1 MSAAGAPLV
10 VAAAADGAYALPLAV
25 MLHSAAA
32 HLAPEWRLV
41 VYVVDDGIATRDR
54 EQVATA
60 LGARGTVTWLPAL
73 WPATTALPTWG
84 GMPLTT
90 YQKLTLA
97 EWLPAGVERAIWLDC
112 DVLVLADLGRLWL
125 EPTGGAAALA
135 VQDRIV
141 PTLSSRFG
149 VAARGELGLSDD
161 APYFNA
167 GVMLVDL
174 GRWRRNGV
182 AARAFD
188 YLARHRRRVTF
199 WDQEALNYALA
210 GRWSPL
216 DRRWNVN
223 PTLARLFDATGG
235 RDDDEAWIVHFSGQ
249 LKPWRVGGLGP
260 HQQRFFAHLDETAWR
275 GERPR
280 AGWSSR
286 LVARY
291 ATSPLRR
298 ALFPLEQG
306 WTALRRR
313 ASFHSEAPPERP
325 PVSGS
330 DPPV

>member
-1 MSAAGAPLV
+1 VSAAGAPLV

-25 MLHSAAA
+25 MLRSAAA

-41 VYVVDDGIATRDR
+41 AYVVDDGLASRDR
-54 EQVATA
+54 ERVAAA
-60 LGARGTVTWLPAL
+60 LGARGTVNWLPAH

-97 EWLPAGVERAIWLDC
+97 EWLPAGLERAIWLDC
-112 DVLVLADLGRLWL
+112 DVLVLADLGRLWR
-125 EPTGGAAALA
+125 EPTGDAVALA
-135 VQDRIV
+135 VQDRLV
-141 PTLSSRFG
+141 PTLASRFG
-149 VAARGELGLSDD
+149 VAARDELGLGDD

-174 GRWRRNGV
+174 GRWRRDGV
-182 AARAFD
+182 AARSFD
-188 YLARHRRRVTF
+188 YLERHRRRVTF
-199 WDQEALNYALA
+199 WDQEALNFALA
-210 GRWSPL
+210 GRWRPL

-223 PTLARLFDATGG
+223 PTLVRLFDAPG
-235 RDDDEAWIVHFSGQ
+235 RRDDEAWIVHFSGR

-260 HQQRFFAHLDETAWR
+260 HQQRFFVHLDETAWR

-280 AGWSSR
+280 ASWSAR

-298 ALFPLEQG
+298 ALFPLERG
-306 WTALRRR
+306 WTELRRR
-313 ASFHSEAPPERP
+313 ASFRSEAPPERP
-325 PVSGS
+325 PAGGS